1 MLMCIFVVL
10 NFQAMSDF
18 WFYTVIAIIILHLV
32 VGFVYLM
39 YKMSPTKE
47 DKEKMKQE
55 QEEKESKINR

>member
-1 MLMCIFVVL
+1 
-10 NFQAMSDF
+10 MSDF

-32 VGFVYLM
+32 VGFGYFM

-55 QEEKESKINR
+55 ERQDNNPEK